1 MNVKN
6 TDTFLYRETGFLL
19 IKPEIISGYLS
30 KYYLK
35 HMVTIQSRV
44 FVRRNKTDTS
54 SNFVFLLQL
63 FDIYMNYVNYS
74 TITDASSR
82 SDENRPNPVDTLI
95 IIINNRLIYI

>member
-1 MNVKN
+1 M
-6 TDTFLYRETGFLL
+6 YREIDFLL

-30 KYYLK
+30 KNYLK
-35 HMVTIQSRV
+35 HNVITSVRL

-54 SNFVFLLQL
+54 LIFVFLNQL

-74 TITDASSR
+74 TITGASSR